1 MVNLLEIE
9 ETHYERI
16 GFGSGVT
23 RGGGLLLLLELKI
36 TDKWEVVQVEG
47 GDEVL
52 ILEGGAGHIRKLEGL
67 ENWTEEAMGAVGT
80 LGFTNTVI

>member
-1 MVNLLEIE
+1 
-9 ETHYERI
+9 
-16 GFGSGVT
+16 
-23 RGGGLLLLLELKI
+23 
-36 TDKWEVVQVEG
+36 VQVEG